1 MRETEVIA
9 RRVGAAAARRQE
21 RVYYAPS
28 VAVPELLRRLV
39 TAPGPS
45 GYEGAPAAV
54 WREAAAEFAEV
65 SSDAMGSSVARVRG
79 TAQGPL
85 LVLLGHI
92 DEIGLVVTHV
102 DERGF
107 LYFRAVGG
115 WQPDVLLGQRVEL
128 LAASGRVPGLVARK
142 ARRPPK
148 PGGDPP
154 PRLELEHLHVDI
166 GARDRD
172 EALALVRVGD
182 AAVISAEPLELPNGR
197 LASRS
202 LDNRLGAYVALEA
215 ARRVAE
221 AGGAPGDVAAV
232 AAVQE
237 EVGDFA
243 GSRTSVFGLDPQ
255 VALAIDV
262 TGTTDI
268 PEGDPKLRGEVEL
281 GGGPV
286 LNRGS
291 TINPKVFE
299 LLVETAEAEGI
310 AYSVVVSAGHTST
323 DMDAA
328 YVSRAGVAT
337 GLVSLPTRYIHTP
350 TELVSLE
357 DVEAAVRLVAAFAQ
371 RLEPGLD
378 FTR

>member
-1 MRETEVIA
+1 M
-9 RRVGAAAARRQE
+9 
-21 RVYYAPS
+21 
-28 VAVPELLRRLV
+28 AVPELLRRLV

-45 GYEGAPAAV
+45 GYESAPAAV

-65 SSDAMGSSVARVRG
+65 SSDAMGSSVARVPG
-79 TAQGPL
+79 TGEGPL

-107 LYFRAVGG
+107 LYFRNVGG
-115 WQPDVLLGQRVEL
+115 GQQPDVLLGQRVEL
-128 LAASGRVPGLVARK
+128 LAKDGRVPGVVARK

-148 PGGDPP
+148 PSGDPP

-172 EALALVRVGD
+172 EALALVRIGD
-182 AAVISAEPLELPNGR
+182 AAVIAGEPLELPNDR

-215 ARRVAE
+215 ARRVSE
-221 AGGAPGDVAAV
+221 AGGAPGDIAAV

-243 GSRTSVFGLDPQ
+243 GARTSVFGLDPQ

-268 PEGDPKLRGEVEL
+268 PEGDPKLRGEAKV
-281 GGGPV
+281 GDGPV

-310 AYSVVVSAGHTST
+310 AYSVVVSAGHTNT

-337 GLVSLPTRYIHTP
+337 GVVSLPTRYIHTP
-350 TELVSLE
+350 TELVSLD